1 MVATEGPLA
10 PREAS
15 MATGREM
22 ERLRAEHAAL
32 SALARIILSMAQD
45 PAPPPPADLASAR
58 AALRDTLV
66 RHLKCEDWALY
77 PRLRASG
84 VADLVR
90 LTRAFELEMG
100 DLADEFVAYDAK
112 WTADRVATDRAG
124 FCRETKIIFDLL
136 QLRIEREEH
145 ELYPLADR
153 LYAAAAPVIARSGS
167 DRQFPAERD
176 APVLPEPRHR
186 LFPRIGQL

>member
-90 LTRAFELEMG
+90 LTRSFELEMG

-136 QLRIEREEH
+136 QLRIEREER

-153 LYAAAAPVIARSGS
+153 LYAAAAPAIARSGT

>member
-1 MVATEGPLA
+1 
-10 PREAS
+10 

-90 LTRAFELEMG
+90 LTRSFELEMG